1 MFFKF
6 RTSHVRVALSQLVS
20 SISVVIS
27 VCCFLAVFNG
37 VFVFYFLITFSLLP
51 PRRLC
56 SARRLSISLFVC
68 LLPALRKNYYGIFV
82 NST

>member
-1 MFFKF
+1 M
-6 RTSHVRVALSQLVS
+6 RVALSQLVS

-37 VFVFYFLITFSLLP
+37 VFVFGFSLYFLITFSLLP